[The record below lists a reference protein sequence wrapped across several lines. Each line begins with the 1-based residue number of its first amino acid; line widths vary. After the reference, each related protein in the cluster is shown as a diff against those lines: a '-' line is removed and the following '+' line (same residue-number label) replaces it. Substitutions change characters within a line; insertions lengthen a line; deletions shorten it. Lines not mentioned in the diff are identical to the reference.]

1 MNELNADGD
10 VQSSGLEASYLS
22 ATYTGANVSFDT
34 DVLFVDTLNNKVGIG
49 TATPNTNLQIQGGV
63 AVGSVTTGTGNTTW
77 DVTTHQMAII
87 TTSHGNTDITLSNA
101 NDIPIGTGLT
111 LLVNDTGKSSNL
123 NISLSGDAPAAV
135 KYPFATAPSINSANG
150 ETVIIGF
157 INIDGSGGQLIA
169 SSVNTVNTA

>member
-1 MNELNADGD
+1 MSSDAKIRRITKLMNELNADGD
-10 VQSSGLEASYLS
+10 VKSSGLEDAYVVNGGS
-22 ATYTGANVSFDT
+22 TN
-34 DVLFVDTLNNKVGIG
+34 VGIG
-49 TATPNTNLQIQGGV
+49 TTTPNTSLQVQGGV
-63 AVGSVTTGTGNTTW
+63 AVGSVITGTGNTTW
-77 DVTTHQMAII
+77 DLSTNQMAIV
-87 TTSHGNTDITLSNA
+87 TTGHGNTDITLSNA

-135 KYPFATAPSINSANG
+135 KYPSATAPTINSANG